1 MLIYLYITMETMYVC
16 VTVEIILFQSLLVLV
31 CITTQL
37 EEGRGLTLKVS
48 KL

>member
-16 VTVEIILFQSLLVLV
+16 VTVEIILFQSVLVLV
-31 CITTQL
+31 CITQL

>member
-1 MLIYLYITMETMYVC
+1 METMYVC
-16 VTVEIILFQSLLVLV
+16 VTIEIILFQSLLVLV
-31 CITTQL
+31 LFQSLLVLVCMTQL